1 MSTEFIIR
9 PLEIE
14 DFTQFLDIQSAA
26 LLQAPEVFGSDYDW
40 FAGLSI
46 LSKEQRYEQYM
57 NFPYQYL
64 LGAVAPDGLIVGMIG
79 YSSQDSTKVRHKGRL
94 WGLFVREEYRSH
106 GIATILINSIVDT
119 VKEVLEVEQLQLSVS
134 TQNQAS
140 YGLYLRLGFTVYG
153 TEIHAMKIHHSYV
166 DEYLMV
172 KFLV

>member
-1 MSTEFIIR
+1 MSSDLMIR

-46 LSKEQRYEQYM
+46 LSKEQRYERYM

-64 LGAVAPDGLIVGMIG
+64 LGAIDPNGNIVGMIG
-79 YSSQDSTKVRHKGRL
+79 YSSQGSTKTKHKGSL
-94 WGLFVREEYRSH
+94 WGLFVREEYRGQ
-106 GIATILINSIVDT
+106 GIASILVDSIMEIAKD
-119 VKEVLEVEQLQLSVS
+119 VLEIEQLQLSVS
-134 TQNQAS
+134 TKNQAS

-153 TEIHAMKIHHSYV
+153 TEIHAMKIGDSYV

-172 KFLV
+172 KFLM